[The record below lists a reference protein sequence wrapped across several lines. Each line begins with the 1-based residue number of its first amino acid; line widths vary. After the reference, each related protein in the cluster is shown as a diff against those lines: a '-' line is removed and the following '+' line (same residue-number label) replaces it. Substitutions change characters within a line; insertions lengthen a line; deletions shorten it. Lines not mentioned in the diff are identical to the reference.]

1 MKKFMMIPIVF
12 VCLIL
17 AVQTQAN
24 ASGSAMA
31 VVYSDGVALAKF
43 KSDNFSISQVE
54 SFTQQIKQLV
64 NLYGYGSQ
72 LMVCGPSELGDPDA
86 LRSALQSYLDDFEV
100 LFMEISK
107 REAPVQAAS
116 KNISIDIWYDNMG
129 FYVGSFGIQEFLTK
143 YVQ

>member
-17 AVQTQAN
+17 AVQTQAI

-31 VVYSDGVALAKF
+31 VVYSDVIALAKF
-43 KSDNFSISQVE
+43 KTDSFSRTQVE
-54 SFTQQIKQLV
+54 SFTQQISQLAQ
-64 NLYGYGSQ
+64 LYGYDSQ
-72 LMVCGPSELGDPDA
+72 LFIIGPNDLGDPDA

-129 FYVGSFGIQEFLTK
+129 FYVGSFGIQEILTN